1 MLIQSSHSN
10 LDRGLDPYFTPP
22 AATFSLLAIEKLPR
36 RIWEPAAG
44 NGAISSILA
53 LTHQVYPSD
62 IADYGNPEIHTSID
76 YLNTDLSFP
85 PDDLV
90 GIVTNP
96 PFKLALQFIQKSL
109 TEVSYS
115 AWLLRTNFLESTS
128 RLPLFI
134 SNPPSRIHISSRR
147 LPMMHRHNWS
157 GPTAPSNTCHAWFIW
172 DYRSGPTITTTL
184 HWFDWL
190 DHQPS
195 TPATDPSTLGF

>member
-1 MLIQSSHSN
+1 MLIQSSHSY

-22 AATFSLLAIEKLPR
+22 AATFSLLAIEKLPH

-62 IADYGNPEIHTSID
+62 IADYGNPEIHTGID

-109 TEVSYS
+109 TEVKKEIEKVEKSRNDEFSIKIDHLHKSYKK
-115 AWLLRTNFLESTS
+115 LC
-128 RLPLFI
+128 
-134 SNPPSRIHISSRR
+134 
-147 LPMMHRHNWS
+147 
-157 GPTAPSNTCHAWFIW
+157 NT
-172 DYRSGPTITTTL
+172 
-184 HWFDWL
+184 
-190 DHQPS
+190 
-195 TPATDPSTLGF
+195 